1 MAVISNKPH
10 LITFDVYSA
19 LLDVE
24 LGLTKNLIEFAADDN
39 NLAMSAARVWRTKQ
53 LEWAA
58 VSNSLNKTKIS
69 FEDCTTLSLS
79 YVANKFKLKLSDS
92 IKKDLVAKW
101 DSLPLYPEADE
112 AVVALKNMGFKIAIL
127 SNGDKKMLD
136 AISNLFSVEFD
147 HILSAEDA
155 GKFKP
160 DPSVY
165 ALPETLLGIKKEQ
178 TLHIA
183 GGANDV
189 VGAVS
194 SQMPCIWS
202 NKSGDL
208 IMDFSYSPALEI
220 RNLSELSAFLSNI
233 KV

>member
-1 MAVISNKPH
+1 MAVLSNKPH

-24 LGLTKNLIEFAADDN
+24 LGLTKNLREFAGDDTD
-39 NLAMSAARVWRTKQ
+39 LAISAARVWRTKQ
-53 LEWAA
+53 LEWAS
-58 VSNSLNKTKIS
+58 VSNSLKKTKIS
-69 FEDCTTLSLS
+69 FEDCTTHSLS
-79 YVANKFKLKLSDS
+79 YVANKFKLSLSDS
-92 IKKDLVAKW
+92 IKQDLVAKW
-101 DSLPLYPEADE
+101 GELPLYPEADE

-136 AISNLFSVEFD
+136 AISKSFSVKFD

-155 GKFKP
+155 GNFKP

-165 ALPETLLGIKKEQ
+165 ALPEKLLGIKKEQ

-202 NKSGDL
+202 NKSGDM
-208 IMDFSYSPALEI
+208 IMDFSYSPVLEI
-220 RNLSELSAFLSNI
+220 QNLSKLSGLFT
-233 KV
+233 

>member
-1 MAVISNKPH
+1 MAVMSNKPN

-24 LGLTKNLIEFAADDN
+24 LGLTKNLAEFAGDDID
-39 NLAMSAARVWRTKQ
+39 LANTAARLWRAKQ
-53 LEWAA
+53 LEWAS
-58 VSNSLNKTKIS
+58 VSNSLNKKKIP
-69 FEDCTTLSLS
+69 FEDCTIHSLN
-79 YVANKFKLKLSDS
+79 YVADKFRLRLSDK
-92 IKKDLVAKW
+92 IKKDLVASW
-101 DSLPLYPEADE
+101 DALPLYPEADE

-202 NKSGDL
+202 NKSRDM
-208 IMDFSYSPALEI
+208 IMDLSYSPALEI
-220 RNLSELSAFLSNI
+220 QNLSELSAHF
-233 KV
+233 VQF